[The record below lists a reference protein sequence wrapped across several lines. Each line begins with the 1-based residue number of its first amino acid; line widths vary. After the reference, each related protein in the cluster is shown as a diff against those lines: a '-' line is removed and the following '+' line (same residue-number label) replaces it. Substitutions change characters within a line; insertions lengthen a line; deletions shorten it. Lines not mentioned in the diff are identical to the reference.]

1 MNGLKDLEIRIAISI
16 REASI
21 ILNAVQVLGKHARTE
36 SANEDESEWYR
47 ENWSEYIKEVLP
59 IYKNLQSQIKKQE
72 DEEGIKE
79 ENA

>member
-1 MNGLKDLEIRIAISI
+1 MKGLKDLEIRIALSL
-16 REASI
+16 REAAI

-47 ENWSEYIKEVLP
+47 ENWSNHIEEVLP
-59 IYKNLQSQIKKQE
+59 LYKNLQSQIKKQE